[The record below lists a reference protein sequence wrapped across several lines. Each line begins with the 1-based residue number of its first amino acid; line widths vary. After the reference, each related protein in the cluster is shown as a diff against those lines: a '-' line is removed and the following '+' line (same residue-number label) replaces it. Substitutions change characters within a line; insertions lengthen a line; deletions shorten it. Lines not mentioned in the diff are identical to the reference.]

1 MRDTRAHGWR
11 LFAVGLVA
19 ASMLLALGSG
29 VAQAATMKL
38 SKLRLG
44 SATGAENYL
53 FAAGDQVVA
62 QGSVDA
68 SRHYRFVVTDPSGT
82 VRATSA
88 SSPARG
94 HVSATSGYVVQSG
107 HPVSAST
114 AWRVQLQQFVSATC
128 GGAPQKT
135 APLYFRGGPAGGYF
149 GR

>member
-53 FAAGDQVVA
+53 FAAGDQVAPRGPVA
-62 QGSVDA
+62 A
-68 SRHYRFVVTDPSGT
+68 SRHYQCVVTDPSGT
-82 VRATSA
+82 ARATSVCRPSPGRGSVT
-88 SSPARG
+88 SS
-94 HVSATSGYVVQSG
+94 YVVQSG
-107 HPVSAST
+107 DP
-114 AWRVQLQQFVSATC
+114 
-128 GGAPQKT
+128 
-135 APLYFRGGPAGGYF
+135 
-149 GR
+149 